1 MAGAAELTLGPA
13 ITLGRGGIAQFV
25 VNLLG
30 IAQGLQALPIGLM
43 AMQVGLR
50 HLVGSQYN
58 CPWAKA

>member
-1 MAGAAELTLGPA
+1 MASAAEPALGSA
-13 ITLGRGGIAQFV
+13 ITPSGGVAQFV
-25 VNLLG
+25 VNPLG

-58 CPWAKA
+58 CPWAVA